1 LLAGALSTRQKKMGS
16 IQNGKSGWTMSNI
29 VVPESLPSRFATNRR
44 ETERACLALV
54 QTELEVAFSYL
65 HSAQAK
71 NQGDKHGPDAAGLI
85 SKAITT
91 HNTVLRYLANVPMEF
106 EAEKHELY
114 ITTRQLFDAI
124 RAEWCSNSSNA
135 I

>member
-1 LLAGALSTRQKKMGS
+1 MGS
-16 IQNGKSGWTMSNI
+16 IQNGSSGWTMSNI
-29 VVPESLPSRFATNRR
+29 GVPEQLPTRFATSLR

-71 NQGDKHGPDAAGLI
+71 NQRGNHGPDAAGLI
-85 SKAITT
+85 SKAIAT

-106 EAEKHELY
+106 EAEKHKLY

-124 RAEWCSNSSNA
+124 
-135 I
+135 